1 MALSLAKIVDNVSSP
16 ELIPIYSGIL
26 AFYSTLAVS
35 TTLQQKIL
43 RISTGSIR
51 PLPTIV
57 GIASVAAASIVS
69 HYAAVNAKERIR
81 SQTITRYQWR
91 GLRRHDD
98 EEDAILRAVHAS
110 EGWSIQTLKM
120 YVAMTKSHK
129 EASFCMSFN
138 LVLTRTRTWTLI

>member
-1 MALSLAKIVDNVSSP
+1 MVVSLSKIVDDVSSP
-16 ELIPIYSGIL
+16 DLIPIFSGVL

-35 TTLQQKIL
+35 TTLQQRIL

-69 HYAAVNAKERIR
+69 HYTAIDVKERLHL
-81 SQTITRYQWR
+81 QTNSRLKWR

-98 EEDAILRAVHAS
+98 EETIVRAARAS
-110 EGWSIQTLKM
+110 EGWSQQTLKM
-120 YVAMTKSHK
+120 YVP
-129 EASFCMSFN
+129 
-138 LVLTRTRTWTLI
+138 LTINHRKAE